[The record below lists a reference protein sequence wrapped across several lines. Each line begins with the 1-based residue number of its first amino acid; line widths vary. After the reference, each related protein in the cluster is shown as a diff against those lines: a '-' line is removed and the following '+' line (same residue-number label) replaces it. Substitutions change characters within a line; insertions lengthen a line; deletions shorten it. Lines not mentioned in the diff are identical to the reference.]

1 MPGTVFIVEDDYDIA
16 EVLRFN
22 LEHKGYKVIWEENGE
37 DAYERIIK
45 DVPDLLILD
54 IALPGISGI
63 EVCRYLKNN
72 PKTEKIPI
80 MILTAKIKKEDRD
93 SALTAGADAFIT
105 KPFTLKEVLNKV
117 SKLIQKNK

>member
-1 MPGTVFIVEDDYDIA
+1 MLGTIFIVEDDYDIA

-22 LEHKGYKVIWEENGE
+22 LVHKGYKVIWEENGE
-37 DAYERIIK
+37 NAYERIIK
-45 DVPDLLILD
+45 NLPDLLILD

-72 PKTEKIPI
+72 PKTEKMPI

-93 SALTAGADAFIT
+93 AALTAGANAFIT
-105 KPFTLKEVLNKV
+105 KPFALKEVLDKV

>member
-1 MPGTVFIVEDDYDIA
+1 MSGTIFIVEDDYDIA

-37 DAYERIIK
+37 NAYGRIIK

-63 EVCRYLKNN
+63 KVCRYLKNN

-93 SALTAGADAFIT
+93 AALTAGADAFIT
-105 KPFTLKEVLNKV
+105 KPFTLKEVLDKV

>member
-1 MPGTVFIVEDDYDIA
+1 MSGTIFIVEDDYDIA

-37 DAYERIIK
+37 NAYERIIK

-93 SALTAGADAFIT
+93 AALTAGADAFIT
-105 KPFTLKEVLNKV
+105 KPFTLKEVLDKV